1 MKIDI
6 KSLWMIVEKSTK
18 KVLFPTHSFVRKS
31 GAWSY
36 LSGKNNG
43 IKIHELKSM
52 YDVKSV
58 YDIMQNNA

>member
-18 KVLFPTHSFVRKS
+18 KVLFPTRSFVRKS

-43 IKIHELKSM
+43 IKIHELKLI

-58 YDIMQNNA
+58 YEIMQNSA

>member
-6 KSLWMIVEKSTK
+6 KALWMIVEKSTQ
-18 KVLFPTHSFVRKS
+18 KVLFPTYSFHNKS

-43 IKIHELKSM
+43 IKIHELKLM
-52 YDVKSV
+52 YDVKSI
-58 YDIMQNNA
+58 YEIMQINA